1 MHSFDPATPVLMAD
15 GTVRRIDEIQIGD
28 EVLATDPDTG
38 DTEAKKVTALH
49 RHTDTLLTD
58 VTVSPEP
65 AAVPA
70 GGEGEGDRS
79 TRGPPLT
86 VIKTTAHHPFWDATT
101 RQWVDAAEL
110 EPGSSTLVGP
120 DGEVQY
126 VVAVE
131 TYTGAAPMRDL
142 TVATIHTYYVVAG
155 DTPVL
160 VHNTPGPGRA
170 DGCAPNGVASIEKGK
185 EGVDLL
191 EAELLADGHT
201 VIGRE
206 VHVQIPGTVRGEAG
220 SYRKFDVVTRK
231 DGIIYFFE
239 SKNGPRARY
248 ESDQRRRD
256 SMLNELGAI
265 PYGDR
270 ALDLDD
276 VYLHPGQFVIIT
288 IFRNN

>member
-1 MHSFDPATPVLMAD
+1 M
-15 GTVRRIDEIQIGD
+15 
-28 EVLATDPDTG
+28 
-38 DTEAKKVTALH
+38 
-49 RHTDTLLTD
+49 
-58 VTVSPEP
+58 
-65 AAVPA
+65 
-70 GGEGEGDRS
+70 
-79 TRGPPLT
+79 
-86 VIKTTAHHPFWDATT
+86 
-101 RQWVDAAEL
+101 
-110 EPGSSTLVGP
+110 
-120 DGEVQY
+120 
-126 VVAVE
+126 
-131 TYTGAAPMRDL
+131 
-142 TVATIHTYYVVAG
+142 
-155 DTPVL
+155 
-160 VHNTPGPGRA
+160 
-170 DGCAPNGVASIEKGK
+170 
-185 EGVDLL
+185 
-191 EAELLADGHT
+191 ADGHT